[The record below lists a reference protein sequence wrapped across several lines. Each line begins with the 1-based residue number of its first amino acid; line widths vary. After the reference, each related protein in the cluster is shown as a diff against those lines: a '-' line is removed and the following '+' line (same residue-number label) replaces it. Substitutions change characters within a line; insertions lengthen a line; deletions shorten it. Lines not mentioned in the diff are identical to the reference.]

1 MSSRT
6 FCNLEPYQTGL
17 RSTEALTGSTSGI
30 SERPDSISD
39 DGRRAGLSAEADRI
53 LDDVRRAMQESPQGA
68 RAAALRLVALLS
80 LPEETDLACAR
91 GGLAPWQK
99 RKVDRFLK
107 EHLERPVHLS
117 ELAEQ
122 VLLSVSHFCRAFKET
137 FGETPHAYIVGLRL
151 ELARAL
157 MLATEDP
164 LSQIALACGLSD
176 QAHLSKLFRRVM
188 GETPNAWRRRNL
200 TDNQAEVRC
209 SRSKTHSTFR
219 SLGRADR
226 AA

>member
-1 MSSRT
+1 MNSTVR
-6 FCNLEPYQTGL
+6 LAVTG
-17 RSTEALTGSTSGI
+17 RSADL
-30 SERPDSISD
+30 SERPPSFSGHPISHADSSSWIASF
-39 DGRRAGLSAEADRI
+39 ADAARI
-53 LDDVRRAMQESPQGA
+53 LDEVRSAMEQNPEGA
-68 RAAALRLVALLS
+68 RAAALRLVAFLTA
-80 LPEETDLACAR
+80 PAEANAACAR

-107 EHLERPVHLS
+107 EHLERPVQLS

-137 FGETPHAYIVGLRL
+137 FGDTPHAYIVGLRL
-151 ELARAL
+151 ELAQEL

-200 TDNQAEVRC
+200 TDDQAEARS
-209 SRSKTHSTFR
+209 SRSKTDATIHSPVR
-219 SLGRADR
+219 AGRAE
-226 AA
+226 